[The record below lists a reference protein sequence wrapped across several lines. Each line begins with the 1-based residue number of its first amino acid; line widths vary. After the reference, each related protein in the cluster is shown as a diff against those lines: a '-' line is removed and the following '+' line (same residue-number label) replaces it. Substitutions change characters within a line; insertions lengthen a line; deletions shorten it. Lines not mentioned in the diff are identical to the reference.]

1 MKQKITQFFKI
12 LFFIFFINS
21 VSIYCASNRKK
32 ETAPRII
39 SLKPGAVT
47 ILAKNDIIFECHVL
61 GYPLAQISWRKNN
74 KKLSEHN
81 KKFRIIH
88 GTNVSFLRVT
98 DASYVQ
104 NNNKLNITCLA
115 ENIIGQDEQN
125 SVLTILSERDRPK
138 KIPFITITHPKSVE
152 PDTLFKIDCNVTH
165 FANNIQ
171 WYQSNRPISFDN
183 DKYFSN
189 FSWVDDATTRHTLF
203 VKGLSLSSDPYVD
216 SIEIDFLCSATNSY
230 GTYSAETSIMLRNR
244 LMPPNFVLPKRS
256 TIELEYGTSIN
267 LTCNANGMPR
277 PRVKWLEGNLNQ
289 ILDLSDSND
298 INANKVYSDRIN
310 RVNIVSANSR
320 NLPINVD
327 ILQLHNLTQ
336 TKNFTC
342 QAQNT
347 FARPEIPIG
356 PNVTNIYL
364 NSIEIEWKP
373 GGLSEVL
380 HYLIKYKKIDM
391 DRDTDNVD
399 TSNRDSEDFDI
410 DDDNEE
416 YTTLNTSNTKMKIGN
431 SLKPYT
437 LYEIRVISVN
447 HLGKS
452 APSKALVVRTAAA
465 KPGNVKNIRYT
476 FHNDNSFLIKCD
488 EPDDPNG
495 DLKYFKIYHTDQVT
509 NPLRNWNL
517 IQVMVKDM
525 PHLLNIDRRRNS
537 AEFSSYYLRISAVN
551 LELGEGPFSN
561 IVELKRFD
569 KKFEAPYNFE
579 TLLINS
585 TYALVKWNLNLEMLK
600 SIYRQYNNLNYNS
613 HQSDVYRA
621 LEESEI
627 MKNLNFEMYLKNS
640 KKRKFLKSFRTLSGL
655 ELFQKIGFKRLITK
669 KEKRHAQNFLTNFLP
684 FEYNITDLTPKTTY
698 SFEIAARL
706 YNLESQLS
714 QILQFTTPEGQYQNA
729 DKCK

>member
-277 PRVKWLEGNLNQ
+277 PRVKWLE
-289 ILDLSDSND
+289 
-298 INANKVYSDRIN
+298 
-310 RVNIVSANSR
+310 
-320 NLPINVD
+320 
-327 ILQLHNLTQ
+327 
-336 TKNFTC
+336 
-342 QAQNT
+342 
-347 FARPEIPIG
+347 ARPEIPIG

>member
-230 GTYSAETSIMLRNR
+230 GTYSAETSIMLR
-244 LMPPNFVLPKRS
+244 
-256 TIELEYGTSIN
+256 T
-267 LTCNANGMPR
+267 
-277 PRVKWLEGNLNQ
+277 
-289 ILDLSDSND
+289 
-298 INANKVYSDRIN
+298 
-310 RVNIVSANSR
+310 
-320 NLPINVD
+320 
-327 ILQLHNLTQ
+327 
-336 TKNFTC
+336 
-342 QAQNT
+342 
-347 FARPEIPIG
+347 RPEIPIG